1 MRSRSPLIL
10 TTLAP
15 LAALLLAAGCEP
27 LSTVGRAPDF
37 APLEPRREHAALY
50 NVPLP
55 AQTER
60 TVPAASA
67 SLWSASQRSLL
78 GDRRATQPGDILT
91 VVIEI
96 NDSAQIS
103 NTTQRGR
110 TGSQSMG
117 VPHLLGLPQMAQAQ
131 LPAGV
136 SLDTAVQMQSTSAFQ
151 GQGTVTRAER
161 VALRVATTV
170 IERLPNGVLRIE
182 GSQEVRIN
190 NELRDLI
197 VTGFIRPEDISR
209 RNEISYDRIAGARIS
224 YGGRGQIT
232 QVQQPRYG
240 QQITE
245 ILLPF

>member
-1 MRSRSPLIL
+1 MRARLIP
-10 TTLAP
+10 AV
-15 LAALLLAAGCEP
+15 LLATAACQP

-37 APLEPRREHAALY
+37 APLEPRLEHAALY

-55 AQTER
+55 ATTER
-60 TVPAASA
+60 PVPAASA

-96 NDSAQIS
+96 NDRAQITNS
-103 NTTQRGR
+103 TQRGR

-117 VPHLLGLPQMAQAQ
+117 VPQLFGIPQLAERHLP
-131 LPAGV
+131 PGV
-136 SLDTAVQMQSTSAFQ
+136 SLDNAVQMNSTSAFQ
-151 GQGTVTRAER
+151 GSGTVTRNEQ
-161 VALRVATTV
+161 VTLRVATTV

-209 RNEISYDRIAGARIS
+209 RNEINYDRIAGARIS

-232 QVQQPRYG
+232 QMQQPRYG

-245 ILLPF
+245 VLLPF